1 MFPKRLDIERTILN
15 LNKIKRCKLFKR
27 RERRSIF
34 RFFYEVVFSLKGI
47 SRAIEYV
54 GIRLKR
60 IPDTPHKISLGMSCG
75 IFASF
80 TPLFGLHF
88 LIAGLLSYLL
98 RANVLASLIGTFV
111 GNPIT
116 FPIITVFNLKLG
128 EWLLGS
134 SEYSSGDGGKIFEGF
149 LDFIFLIYKSFFTEG
164 SIGENSVPRMNE
176 FLNGVFIPYSLG
188 GLILGVFSAII
199 SYFLLRSL
207 VSTYQKKRDA
217 LKAKRSKKKLLRKIH
232 EIR

>member
-1 MFPKRLDIERTILN
+1 
-15 LNKIKRCKLFKR
+15 LFKR

-47 SRAIEYV
+47 TRAIEYV

-88 LIAGLLSYLL
+88 LIAGLLSYVL
-98 RANVLASLIGTFV
+98 RANVLASLIGTFI

-128 EWLLGS
+128 EWILGS
-134 SEYSSGDGGKIFEGF
+134 NEYSSGDGGKIFEGF
-149 LDFIFLIYKSFFTEG
+149 LDFIFLIYKSLFTEG
-164 SIGENSVPRMNE
+164 LIGENSVPRMNE
-176 FLNGVFIPYSLG
+176 FLYGVFIPYSLG
-188 GLILGVFSAII
+188 GLILGISIAII
-199 SYFLLRSL
+199 SYFLLRPL
-207 VSTYQKKRDA
+207 VSTYQKKRDS
-217 LKAKRSKKKLLRKIH
+217 LKARRLKKKLMRKKN
-232 EIR
+232 EVR

>member
-1 MFPKRLDIERTILN
+1 M
-15 LNKIKRCKLFKR
+15 FKR

-34 RFFYEVVFSLKGI
+34 KFFYEVIFSLKGI

-88 LIAGLLSYLL
+88 LIAGLLSYVL
-98 RANVLASLIGTFV
+98 RANVLASLIGTFI

-128 EWLLGS
+128 EWILGS
-134 SEYSSGDGGKIFEGF
+134 NEYSSGDGGKIFEGF
-149 LDFIFLIYKSFFTEG
+149 LDFIFLIYKSLFTEG

-176 FLNGVFIPYSLG
+176 FLYGVFIPYSLG
-188 GLILGVFSAII
+188 GLILGISVAII
-199 SYFLLRSL
+199 SYFLLRPL
-207 VSTYQKKRDA
+207 VSTYKKKRDS
-217 LKAKRSKKKLLRKIH
+217 LKARRLKKKLMRKRN
-232 EIR
+232 EGR

>member
-1 MFPKRLDIERTILN
+1 M
-15 LNKIKRCKLFKR
+15 FKR

-34 RFFYEVVFSLKGI
+34 RFFYEVIFSLKGI
-47 SRAIEYV
+47 SRAIGYV

-88 LIAGLLSYLL
+88 LIAGLLSYVL
-98 RANVLASLIGTFV
+98 RANVLASLIGTFI

-128 EWLLGS
+128 EWILGS
-134 SEYSSGDGGKIFEGF
+134 NEYSSGDGGKIFEGF
-149 LDFIFLIYKSFFTEG
+149 LDFIFLIYKSLFTEG
-164 SIGENSVPRMNE
+164 LIGENSVPRMNE
-176 FLNGVFIPYSLG
+176 FLYGVFIPYSLG
-188 GLILGVFSAII
+188 GLILGISIAII
-199 SYFLLRSL
+199 SYFLLRPL
-207 VSTYQKKRDA
+207 VSTYQKKRDS
-217 LKAKRSKKKLLRKIH
+217 LKARRLKKKLMRKKN
-232 EIR
+232 EVR

>member
-1 MFPKRLDIERTILN
+1 M
-15 LNKIKRCKLFKR
+15 FKR

-34 RFFYEVVFSLKGI
+34 RFFYEVIFSLKGI

-128 EWLLGS
+128 EWILGS
-134 SEYSSGDGGKIFEGF
+134 SEYSSDDGGKIFEGF

-164 SIGENSVPRMNE
+164 SIGENNVPRMNE

-188 GLILGVFSAII
+188 GLILGIFIAVT
-199 SYFLLRSL
+199 SYFLLRPL
-207 VSTYQKKRDA
+207 VATYQKKRNA
-217 LKAKRSKKKLLRKIH
+217 LRAKRFKKKLMRKRY
-232 EIR
+232 ETR

>member
-1 MFPKRLDIERTILN
+1 M
-15 LNKIKRCKLFKR
+15 FKR

-34 RFFYEVVFSLKGI
+34 RFFYEVIFSFKGI
-47 SRAIEYV
+47 SRAIEYIS
-54 GIRLKR
+54 IRLKR

-128 EWLLGS
+128 EWILGS

-164 SIGENSVPRMNE
+164 SIGENNVPRINE

-188 GLILGVFSAII
+188 GLILGIFIAVI
-199 SYFLLRSL
+199 SYFLLRPL
-207 VSTYQKKRDA
+207 VATYQKKRSA
-217 LKAKRSKKKLLRKIH
+217 LKAKRLKKKLMRKRY
-232 EIR
+232 ETR

>member
-1 MFPKRLDIERTILN
+1 M
-15 LNKIKRCKLFKR
+15 FKR

-34 RFFYEVVFSLKGI
+34 RFFYEVIFSLKGI
-47 SRAIEYV
+47 SRAIGYV

-88 LIAGLLSYLL
+88 LIAGLLSYVL
-98 RANVLASLIGTFV
+98 RANVLASLIGTFI

-128 EWLLGS
+128 EWILGS
-134 SEYSSGDGGKIFEGF
+134 NEYSSGDGGKIFERF
-149 LDFIFLIYKSFFTEG
+149 LDFIFLIYKSLFTEG

-176 FLNGVFIPYSLG
+176 FLQGVFIPYSLG
-188 GLILGVFSAII
+188 GLILGISVAII
-199 SYFLLRSL
+199 SYFLLRPL
-207 VSTYQKKRDA
+207 VSTYQKKRDS
-217 LKAKRSKKKLLRKIH
+217 LKARRLKKKLMRKKN
-232 EIR
+232 EVR

>member
-1 MFPKRLDIERTILN
+1 M
-15 LNKIKRCKLFKR
+15 FKR

-47 SRAIEYV
+47 TRAIEYV

-88 LIAGLLSYLL
+88 LIAGLLSYVL
-98 RANVLASLIGTFV
+98 RANVLASLIGTFI

-128 EWLLGS
+128 EWILGS
-134 SEYSSGDGGKIFEGF
+134 NEYSSGDGGKIFEGF
-149 LDFIFLIYKSFFTEG
+149 LDFIFLIYKSLFTEG
-164 SIGENSVPRMNE
+164 LIGENSVPRMNE
-176 FLNGVFIPYSLG
+176 FLYGVFIPYSLG
-188 GLILGVFSAII
+188 GLILGISIAII
-199 SYFLLRSL
+199 SYFLLRPL
-207 VSTYQKKRDA
+207 VSTYQKKRDS
-217 LKAKRSKKKLLRKIH
+217 LKARRLRKKLMRKKN
-232 EIR
+232 EVR

>member
-1 MFPKRLDIERTILN
+1 M
-15 LNKIKRCKLFKR
+15 FKR

-34 RFFYEVVFSLKGI
+34 RFFYEVIFSLKGI
-47 SRAIEYV
+47 SRAIGYV

-98 RANVLASLIGTFV
+98 RANVLASLIGTFI

-128 EWLLGS
+128 EWILGS
-134 SEYSSGDGGKIFEGF
+134 NEYSSGDGGKIFEGF
-149 LDFIFLIYKSFFTEG
+149 LDFIFLIYKSLFTEG
-164 SIGENSVPRMNE
+164 LIGENSVPRMNE
-176 FLNGVFIPYSLG
+176 FLYGVFIPYSIG
-188 GLILGVFSAII
+188 GLILGISIAII
-199 SYFLLRSL
+199 SYLLLRPL
-207 VSTYQKKRDA
+207 VSTYQKKRDS
-217 LKAKRSKKKLLRKIH
+217 LKARRLKKKLMRKKN
-232 EIR
+232 EVR

>member
-1 MFPKRLDIERTILN
+1 M
-15 LNKIKRCKLFKR
+15 FKR

-34 RFFYEVVFSLKGI
+34 RFFYEVIFSLKGI

-128 EWLLGS
+128 EWILGS

-164 SIGENSVPRMNE
+164 SIGENNVPRMNE

-188 GLILGVFSAII
+188 GLILGIFIAVI
-199 SYFLLRSL
+199 SYFLLRPL
-207 VSTYQKKRDA
+207 VATYQKKRSA
-217 LKAKRSKKKLLRKIH
+217 LKAKRFKKKLMRKRYH
-232 EIR
+232 TR

>member
-1 MFPKRLDIERTILN
+1 M
-15 LNKIKRCKLFKR
+15 FKR

-34 RFFYEVVFSLKGI
+34 RFFYEVIFSFKGI
-47 SRAIEYV
+47 SRAIEYIS
-54 GIRLKR
+54 IRLKR

-128 EWLLGS
+128 EWILGS

-164 SIGENSVPRMNE
+164 SIGENNVPRMNE
-176 FLNGVFIPYSLG
+176 FLNGIFIPYSLG
-188 GLILGVFSAII
+188 GLILGIFIAII
-199 SYFLLRSL
+199 SYFLLRPL
-207 VSTYQKKRDA
+207 VATYQKKRSA
-217 LKAKRSKKKLLRKIH
+217 LKAKRFKKKLMRKRY
-232 EIR
+232 ETR

>member
-1 MFPKRLDIERTILN
+1 M
-15 LNKIKRCKLFKR
+15 FKR

-34 RFFYEVVFSLKGI
+34 RFFYEVIFSLKGI

-128 EWLLGS
+128 EWILGS
-134 SEYSSGDGGKIFEGF
+134 SEYSSDDGGKIFEGF

-164 SIGENSVPRMNE
+164 SIGDNNVPRMNE

-188 GLILGVFSAII
+188 GLILGIFIAVI
-199 SYFLLRSL
+199 SYFLLRPL
-207 VSTYQKKRDA
+207 VATYQKKRSA
-217 LKAKRSKKKLLRKIH
+217 LKAKRFKKKLMRKRY
-232 EIR
+232 ETR

>member
-1 MFPKRLDIERTILN
+1 M
-15 LNKIKRCKLFKR
+15 FKR

-47 SRAIEYV
+47 ARAIEYV

-88 LIAGLLSYLL
+88 LIAGLLSYVL
-98 RANVLASLIGTFV
+98 RANVLASLIGTFI

-128 EWLLGS
+128 EWIVGS
-134 SEYSSGDGGKIFEGF
+134 NEYSSGDGGKIFEGF
-149 LDFIFLIYKSFFTEG
+149 LDFIFLIYKSLFTEG
-164 SIGENSVPRMNE
+164 LIGENSVPRMNE
-176 FLNGVFIPYSLG
+176 FLYGVFIPYSLG
-188 GLILGVFSAII
+188 GLILGISIAII
-199 SYFLLRSL
+199 SYFLLRPL
-207 VSTYQKKRDA
+207 VSTYQKKRDS
-217 LKAKRSKKKLLRKIH
+217 LKARRLKKKLMRKKN
-232 EIR
+232 EVR

>member
-1 MFPKRLDIERTILN
+1 M
-15 LNKIKRCKLFKR
+15 FKR

-34 RFFYEVVFSLKGI
+34 RFFYEVIFSFKGI
-47 SRAIEYV
+47 SRAIGYV

-88 LIAGLLSYLL
+88 LIAGLLSYVL
-98 RANVLASLIGTFV
+98 RANVLASLIGTFI

-128 EWLLGS
+128 EWILGS
-134 SEYSSGDGGKIFEGF
+134 NEYSSGDGGKIFEGF
-149 LDFIFLIYKSFFTEG
+149 LDFIFLIYKSLFTEG

-176 FLNGVFIPYSLG
+176 FLYGVFIPYSLG
-188 GLILGVFSAII
+188 GLILGISVAII
-199 SYFLLRSL
+199 SYFLLRPL
-207 VSTYQKKRDA
+207 VSTYKKKRDS
-217 LKAKRSKKKLLRKIH
+217 LKARRLKKKLMRKRN
-232 EIR
+232 EVR

>member
-1 MFPKRLDIERTILN
+1 M
-15 LNKIKRCKLFKR
+15 FKR

-34 RFFYEVVFSLKGI
+34 RFFYEVIFSLKGI
-47 SRAIEYV
+47 GRAIGYV

-88 LIAGLLSYLL
+88 LIAGLLSYVL
-98 RANVLASLIGTFV
+98 RANVLASLIGTFI

-128 EWLLGS
+128 EWILGS
-134 SEYSSGDGGKIFEGF
+134 SEYSSVDGGKIFEGF
-149 LDFIFLIYKSFFTEG
+149 LDFIFLIYKNLFTEG
-164 SIGENSVPRMNE
+164 SVGENSIPRINE

-188 GLILGVFSAII
+188 GIIGGIFVAII
-199 SYFLLRSL
+199 SYFLLRPL
-207 VSTYQKKRDA
+207 VATYQKQRDS
-217 LKAKRSKKKLLRKIH
+217 LRAKREKKKLTRKNY
-232 EIR
+232 ESR

>member
-1 MFPKRLDIERTILN
+1 M
-15 LNKIKRCKLFKR
+15 FKR
-27 RERRSIF
+27 RERRSVF
-34 RFFYEVVFSLKGI
+34 RFFYEVIFSLKGA

-88 LIAGLLSYLL
+88 LIAGLLSYVL

-111 GNPIT
+111 GNPLT

-128 EWLLGS
+128 EWILGS

-149 LDFIFLIYKSFFTEG
+149 LDFIFLIYKSLFTEG
-164 SIGENSVPRMNE
+164 SIDENSVPRMNE

-188 GLILGVFSAII
+188 GLIGGIFVAII
-199 SYFLLRSL
+199 SYLLLRPL
-207 VSTYQKKRDA
+207 VVTYQKQRDS
-217 LKAKRSKKKLLRKIH
+217 LRAKRAKKKLMRKNH

>member
-1 MFPKRLDIERTILN
+1 M
-15 LNKIKRCKLFKR
+15 
-27 RERRSIF
+27 
-34 RFFYEVVFSLKGI
+34 KGI

-128 EWLLGS
+128 EWILGS

-164 SIGENSVPRMNE
+164 SIRENNVPRMNE
-176 FLNGVFIPYSLG
+176 FLNGVFVPYSLG
-188 GLILGVFSAII
+188 GLILGIFIAVI
-199 SYFLLRSL
+199 SYFLLRPL
-207 VSTYQKKRDA
+207 VATYQKRRDS
-217 LKAKRSKKKLLRKIH
+217 LRAKREKKKLTRKNY
-232 EIR
+232 ESR

>member
-1 MFPKRLDIERTILN
+1 
-15 LNKIKRCKLFKR
+15 LFKR

-34 RFFYEVVFSLKGI
+34 RFFYEVIFSLKGI
-47 SRAIEYV
+47 SRAIGYV

-80 TPLFGLHF
+80 TPFFGLHF
-88 LIAGLLSYLL
+88 LIAGLLSYVL
-98 RANVLASLIGTFV
+98 RANVLASLIGTFI

-128 EWLLGS
+128 EWILGS
-134 SEYSSGDGGKIFEGF
+134 NEYSSGDGGKIFEGF
-149 LDFIFLIYKSFFTEG
+149 LDFIFLIYKSLFTEG

-176 FLNGVFIPYSLG
+176 FLYGVFIPYSLG
-188 GLILGVFSAII
+188 GLILGISVAII
-199 SYFLLRSL
+199 SYFLLRPL
-207 VSTYQKKRDA
+207 VSTYKKKRDS
-217 LKAKRSKKKLLRKIH
+217 LKARRLKKKLMRKRN
-232 EIR
+232 EVR

>member
-1 MFPKRLDIERTILN
+1 M
-15 LNKIKRCKLFKR
+15 FKR

-34 RFFYEVVFSLKGI
+34 RFFYEVIFSLKGI
-47 SRAIEYV
+47 SRAIGYV

-80 TPLFGLHF
+80 TPFFGLHF
-88 LIAGLLSYLL
+88 LIAGLLSYVL
-98 RANVLASLIGTFV
+98 RANVLASLIGTFI

-128 EWLLGS
+128 EWILGS
-134 SEYSSGDGGKIFEGF
+134 NEYSSGDGGKIFEGF
-149 LDFIFLIYKSFFTEG
+149 LDFIFLIYKSLFTEG

-176 FLNGVFIPYSLG
+176 FLYGVFIPYSLG
-188 GLILGVFSAII
+188 GLILGISVAII
-199 SYFLLRSL
+199 SYFLLRPL
-207 VSTYQKKRDA
+207 VSTYKKKRDS
-217 LKAKRSKKKLLRKIH
+217 LKARRLKKKLMRKRN
-232 EIR
+232 EYR

>member
-1 MFPKRLDIERTILN
+1 M
-15 LNKIKRCKLFKR
+15 FKR

-34 RFFYEVVFSLKGI
+34 RFFYEVIFSLKGI

-80 TPLFGLHF
+80 TPLFGLHV
-88 LIAGLLSYLL
+88 LSAGLLSYLL

-116 FPIITVFNLKLG
+116 FPIITVFNIKLG
-128 EWLLGS
+128 EWILGS

-164 SIGENSVPRMNE
+164 SIGDTNVPRMNE

-188 GLILGVFSAII
+188 GLILGIFIAVI
-199 SYFLLRSL
+199 SYFLLRPL
-207 VSTYQKKRDA
+207 VATYQKKRSA
-217 LKAKRSKKKLLRKIH
+217 LKAKRLKKKLMRKRH
-232 EIR
+232 ETR

>member
-1 MFPKRLDIERTILN
+1 M
-15 LNKIKRCKLFKR
+15 FKR

-34 RFFYEVVFSLKGI
+34 RFFYEVIFSFKGI

-128 EWLLGS
+128 EWILGS

-164 SIGENSVPRMNE
+164 SIGENNVPRMNE

-188 GLILGVFSAII
+188 GLILGIFIAVI
-199 SYFLLRSL
+199 SYFLLRPL
-207 VSTYQKKRDA
+207 VATYQKKRSA
-217 LKAKRSKKKLLRKIH
+217 LKAKRFKKKLMRKRY
-232 EIR
+232 ETR

>member
-1 MFPKRLDIERTILN
+1 M
-15 LNKIKRCKLFKR
+15 FKR

-34 RFFYEVVFSLKGI
+34 RFFYEVIFSLKGI

-128 EWLLGS
+128 EWILGS
-134 SEYSSGDGGKIFEGF
+134 SEYSSVDGGKIFEGF
-149 LDFIFLIYKSFFTEG
+149 LDFVFLIYKNLFTEG
-164 SIGENSVPRMNE
+164 SVGENGVPRINE
-176 FLNGVFIPYSLG
+176 VLNGVFIPYSLG
-188 GLILGVFSAII
+188 GLIGGIFVAII
-199 SYFLLRSL
+199 SYFLLRPL
-207 VSTYQKKRDA
+207 VATYQKQRDS
-217 LKAKRSKKKLLRKIH
+217 LRAKREKKKLTRKNY
-232 EIR
+232 ESR

>member
-1 MFPKRLDIERTILN
+1 M
-15 LNKIKRCKLFKR
+15 FKR

-34 RFFYEVVFSLKGI
+34 RFFYEVIFSFKGI
-47 SRAIEYV
+47 SRAIEYIS
-54 GIRLKR
+54 IRLKR

-88 LIAGLLSYLL
+88 LIAGFLSYLL

-128 EWLLGS
+128 EWILGS

-164 SIGENSVPRMNE
+164 SIGENNVPRMNE

-188 GLILGVFSAII
+188 GLILGIFIAVI
-199 SYFLLRSL
+199 SYFLLRPL
-207 VSTYQKKRDA
+207 VATYQKKRSA
-217 LKAKRSKKKLLRKIH
+217 LKAKRLKKKLMRKRY
-232 EIR
+232 ETR

>member
-1 MFPKRLDIERTILN
+1 M
-15 LNKIKRCKLFKR
+15 FKR
-27 RERRSIF
+27 REKRSIF
-34 RFFYEVVFSLKGI
+34 RFFYEVIFSLKGI

-128 EWLLGS
+128 EWILGS

-164 SIGENSVPRMNE
+164 SIGENNVPRMNE

-188 GLILGVFSAII
+188 GLILGIFIAVI
-199 SYFLLRSL
+199 SYFLLRPL
-207 VSTYQKKRDA
+207 VATYQKKRSA
-217 LKAKRSKKKLLRKIH
+217 LKAKRLKKKLMRKRY
-232 EIR
+232 ETR

>member
-1 MFPKRLDIERTILN
+1 M
-15 LNKIKRCKLFKR
+15 FKR

-34 RFFYEVVFSLKGI
+34 RFFNEVIFSLKGI
-47 SRAIEYV
+47 GRAIEYV

-88 LIAGLLSYLL
+88 LIAGLLSYVL
-98 RANVLASLIGTFV
+98 RANVLASLIGTFI

-128 EWLLGS
+128 EWILGS
-134 SEYSSGDGGKIFEGF
+134 SEYSSVDGGKVFEGF
-149 LDFIFLIYKSFFTEG
+149 LDFIFLIYKNLFTEG
-164 SIGENSVPRMNE
+164 SVGENSGPRINE
-176 FLNGVFIPYSLG
+176 FLNGVFLPYSLG
-188 GLILGVFSAII
+188 GIIGGIFVAII
-199 SYFLLRSL
+199 SYFLLRPL
-207 VSTYQKKRDA
+207 VATYQKQRDS
-217 LKAKRSKKKLLRKIH
+217 LRAKREKKKLTRKNY
-232 EIR
+232 ESR

>member
-1 MFPKRLDIERTILN
+1 M
-15 LNKIKRCKLFKR
+15 FKR

-34 RFFYEVVFSLKGI
+34 RFFYEVIFSFKGI
-47 SRAIEYV
+47 SRAIEYIS
-54 GIRLKR
+54 IRLKR

-128 EWLLGS
+128 EWILGS

-164 SIGENSVPRMNE
+164 SIGENNVPRMNE
-176 FLNGVFIPYSLG
+176 FLNGIFIPYSLG
-188 GLILGVFSAII
+188 GLILGIFIAVI
-199 SYFLLRSL
+199 SYFLLRPL
-207 VSTYQKKRDA
+207 VATYQKKRSA
-217 LKAKRSKKKLLRKIH
+217 LKAKRLEKKMMRK
-232 EIR
+232 RYGTR

>member
-1 MFPKRLDIERTILN
+1 M
-15 LNKIKRCKLFKR
+15 FKR

-34 RFFYEVVFSLKGI
+34 RFFYEVIFSLKGI

-128 EWLLGS
+128 EWILGS

-164 SIGENSVPRMNE
+164 SIGENNVPRMNE

-188 GLILGVFSAII
+188 GLILGIFIAVV
-199 SYFLLRSL
+199 SYFLLRPL
-207 VSTYQKKRDA
+207 VATYQKKRSA
-217 LKAKRSKKKLLRKIH
+217 LKAKKFKKKLMRKRY
-232 EIR
+232 ETR

>member
-1 MFPKRLDIERTILN
+1 M
-15 LNKIKRCKLFKR
+15 FKR

-34 RFFYEVVFSLKGI
+34 RFFYEVIFSLKGI
-47 SRAIEYV
+47 SRAIGYV

-128 EWLLGS
+128 EWILGS
-134 SEYSSGDGGKIFEGF
+134 SEHSSGDGGKIFEGF

-164 SIGENSVPRMNE
+164 SIRENNVPRMNE

-188 GLILGVFSAII
+188 GLILGIFIAVI
-199 SYFLLRSL
+199 SYFLLRPL
-207 VSTYQKKRDA
+207 VATYQKKRIA
-217 LKAKRSKKKLLRKIH
+217 LKAKRFKKKLMRKRY
-232 EIR
+232 ETR

>member
-1 MFPKRLDIERTILN
+1 M
-15 LNKIKRCKLFKR
+15 FKR

-34 RFFYEVVFSLKGI
+34 RFFYEVIFSFKGI
-47 SRAIEYV
+47 SRAIEYIS
-54 GIRLKR
+54 IRLKR

-116 FPIITVFNLKLG
+116 FPVITVFNLKLG
-128 EWLLGS
+128 EWILGS

-164 SIGENSVPRMNE
+164 SIGENNVPRMNE

-188 GLILGVFSAII
+188 GLILGIFIAVI
-199 SYFLLRSL
+199 SYFLLRPL
-207 VSTYQKKRDA
+207 VATYQKKRSA
-217 LKAKRSKKKLLRKIH
+217 LKAKRFKKKLIRKRY
-232 EIR
+232 ETR

>member
-1 MFPKRLDIERTILN
+1 M
-15 LNKIKRCKLFKR
+15 FKR

-34 RFFYEVVFSLKGI
+34 RFLNEVIFSLKGI

-116 FPIITVFNLKLG
+116 FPIITVFNLQLG
-128 EWLLGS
+128 EWILGS
-134 SEYSSGDGGKIFEGF
+134 SEYSSDDGGKIFEGF

-164 SIGENSVPRMNE
+164 SIGDNNVPRMDE

-188 GLILGVFSAII
+188 GLILGIFIAVV
-199 SYFLLRSL
+199 SYFLLRPL
-207 VSTYQKKRDA
+207 VVTYQKQRDS
-217 LKAKRSKKKLLRKIH
+217 LRAKRAKKKLARKNY
-232 EIR
+232 ESR

>member
-1 MFPKRLDIERTILN
+1 M
-15 LNKIKRCKLFKR
+15 FKR

-34 RFFYEVVFSLKGI
+34 RFFYEVIFSLKGI

-128 EWLLGS
+128 EWILGS
-134 SEYSSGDGGKIFEGF
+134 DDYAGVDGTKIFEGF

-164 SIGENSVPRMNE
+164 SIGENSVPRINE
-176 FLNGVFIPYSLG
+176 LLNGVFIPYSLG
-188 GLILGVFSAII
+188 GLILGILIAFI
-199 SYFLLRSL
+199 SYFLLRPL

-217 LKAKRSKKKLLRKIH
+217 LKMKKLKKKWMRKRN
-232 EIR
+232 ENR

>member
-1 MFPKRLDIERTILN
+1 M
-15 LNKIKRCKLFKR
+15 FKR

-34 RFFYEVVFSLKGI
+34 RFFYEVIFSLKGI

-128 EWLLGS
+128 EWILGS
-134 SEYSSGDGGKIFEGF
+134 SEYSSNDGGKIFEGF

-164 SIGENSVPRMNE
+164 SIGENNVPRINE

-188 GLILGVFSAII
+188 GLILGIFIAVV
-199 SYFLLRSL
+199 SYFLLRPL
-207 VSTYQKKRDA
+207 VATYQKKRSA
-217 LKAKRSKKKLLRKIH
+217 LKAKRFKKKLMRKRY
-232 EIR
+232 ETR

>member
-1 MFPKRLDIERTILN
+1 M
-15 LNKIKRCKLFKR
+15 FKR

-34 RFFYEVVFSLKGI
+34 RFFYEVIFSLKGI

-128 EWLLGS
+128 EWILGS

-164 SIGENSVPRMNE
+164 SIGENNVPRMNE

-188 GLILGVFSAII
+188 GLILGIFIAVI
-199 SYFLLRSL
+199 SYFLLRPL
-207 VSTYQKKRDA
+207 VATYQKKRSA
-217 LKAKRSKKKLLRKIH
+217 LKAKRFKKKLMRKRN
-232 EIR
+232 ETR

>member
-1 MFPKRLDIERTILN
+1 M
-15 LNKIKRCKLFKR
+15 FKR
-27 RERRSIF
+27 RERRSIL
-34 RFFYEVVFSLKGI
+34 RFFNEVIFSLKGI
-47 SRAIEYV
+47 GRAIEYA

-88 LIAGLLSYLL
+88 LIAGLLSYVL
-98 RANVLASLIGTFV
+98 RANVLASLIGTFI

-128 EWLLGS
+128 EWILGS
-134 SEYSSGDGGKIFEGF
+134 SEYSSVDGGKIFEGF
-149 LDFIFLIYKSFFTEG
+149 LDFIFLIYKNLFTEG
-164 SIGENSVPRMNE
+164 SVGENSGPRINE

-188 GLILGVFSAII
+188 GLIGGIFVAII
-199 SYFLLRSL
+199 SYFLLRPL
-207 VSTYQKKRDA
+207 VATYQKQRDS
-217 LKAKRSKKKLLRKIH
+217 LRAKREKKKLTRKNY
-232 EIR
+232 ESR

>member
-1 MFPKRLDIERTILN
+1 M
-15 LNKIKRCKLFKR
+15 FKR

-217 LKAKRSKKKLLRKIH
+217 LKAKRSKKKLMRKIH
-232 EIR
+232 ENR